1 MTSCEEPHI
10 VKQIRGITKG
20 NLGFILSN
28 CLKLAK
34 SVSVLQRQKYTQ
46 KSFSYPWNP
55 SIINTAAVSNQVT
68 RKSLR
73 PEATVAYLA
82 EDKKSKAEEVTI
94 ERLKTKLSTSIL
106 TPMSQCPCT
115 LHCIG
120 KKSLTISPRGWCQ
133 APESKGLSYPSLPST
148 EMTGMSHTHLAWSE
162 VF

>member
-1 MTSCEEPHI
+1 M
-10 VKQIRGITKG
+10 
-20 NLGFILSN
+20 
-28 CLKLAK
+28 AK

-120 KKSLTISPRGWCQ
+120 KKISHDLSQRLMPSSWIQRLVLPQPPEHGDDRDVPHTPGMVRGLL
-133 APESKGLSYPSLPST
+133 KGRGHRRIEQHCPHPLRHQQLCPL
-148 EMTGMSHTHLAWSE
+148 LQ
-162 VF
+162 